1 MRTRTRL
8 GEHPRLL
15 DVTRQRPYRSP
26 FLVDVLV
33 PVPVYPPGCFP
44 VGLQGAEL
52 VQVPGQVPHIPGVR
66 AVFTQDG
73 FLLGRGVQPVSGHA
87 TTVAGTTDIPGRRQR
102 GTPPLPEGGGPLRAF
117 LMAAQATSARSQ
129 AQRTQ
134 ARAAAERPPRRRRD
148 PDRKERILVAAAA
161 LGARRGFDAI
171 SMADIGAEAGI
182 VGSGV
187 YRHFDS
193 KTAILVAM
201 ADRVMDRLMT
211 GRPDHRG
218 RADEGQSLTLLVR
231 DHIEVALTDRDAL
244 AVYHREVRTLPE
256 DERRRLSR
264 AQRHYI
270 EEWVHLLA
278 PLRPDLADGEVRL
291 AVHAAIGAIQSTL
304 FFRSG
309 LADER
314 LTELLEGMAHGC
326 LGTPVAGK

>member
-1 MRTRTRL
+1 
-8 GEHPRLL
+8 
-15 DVTRQRPYRSP
+15 
-26 FLVDVLV
+26 
-33 PVPVYPPGCFP
+33 
-44 VGLQGAEL
+44 
-52 VQVPGQVPHIPGVR
+52 
-66 AVFTQDG
+66 
-73 FLLGRGVQPVSGHA
+73 
-87 TTVAGTTDIPGRRQR
+87 
-102 GTPPLPEGGGPLRAF
+102 
-117 LMAAQATSARSQ
+117 
-129 AQRTQ
+129 
-134 ARAAAERPPRRRRD
+134 
-148 PDRKERILVAAAA
+148 VAAAA
-161 LGARRGFDAI
+161 LGAQRGFDAI

-182 VGSGV
+182 VGSGI

-211 GRPDHRG
+211 REAEIVASPL
-218 RADEGQSLTLLVR
+218 DERRSLSMLVR

-264 AQRHYI
+264 SQRHYI

-309 LADER
+309 LADKR
-314 LTELLEGMAHGC
+314 LTELLEAMAHGC
-326 LGTPVAGK
+326 LGIAPAPVSELSLTNWATGGRPNGGVAPR

>member
-1 MRTRTRL
+1 
-8 GEHPRLL
+8 
-15 DVTRQRPYRSP
+15 
-26 FLVDVLV
+26 
-33 PVPVYPPGCFP
+33 
-44 VGLQGAEL
+44 
-52 VQVPGQVPHIPGVR
+52 
-66 AVFTQDG
+66 
-73 FLLGRGVQPVSGHA
+73 
-87 TTVAGTTDIPGRRQR
+87 
-102 GTPPLPEGGGPLRAF
+102 
-117 LMAAQATSARSQ
+117 
-129 AQRTQ
+129 
-134 ARAAAERPPRRRRD
+134 
-148 PDRKERILVAAAA
+148 VAAAA
-161 LGARRGFDAI
+161 LGAQRGFDAI

-182 VGSGV
+182 VGSGI

-211 GRPDHRG
+211 AAAQIIAAGL
-218 RADEGQSLTLLVR
+218 DERETLSMLVR

-264 AQRHYI
+264 SQRHYI

-278 PLRPDLADGEVRL
+278 PLRSDLGDGEVRL

-314 LTELLEGMAHGC
+314 LTELLVGMAHGC
-326 LGTPVAGK
+326 LGTAPAPVSELALTKVIDGTVYIEVG

>member
-1 MRTRTRL
+1 MT
-8 GEHPRLL
+8 
-15 DVTRQRPYRSP
+15 
-26 FLVDVLV
+26 
-33 PVPVYPPGCFP
+33 
-44 VGLQGAEL
+44 
-52 VQVPGQVPHIPGVR
+52 
-66 AVFTQDG
+66 
-73 FLLGRGVQPVSGHA
+73 
-87 TTVAGTTDIPGRRQR
+87 
-102 GTPPLPEGGGPLRAF
+102 
-117 LMAAQATSARSQ
+117 AQATSAR
-129 AQRTQ
+129 TQ
-134 ARAAAERPPRRRRD
+134 TQGTPARAASARSSRRRRD

-161 LGARRGFDAI
+161 LGAQRGFDAI
-171 SMADIGAEAGI
+171 SIADIGAEAGI

-211 GRPDHRG
+211 
-218 RADEGQSLTLLVR
+218 RAAGIIAASAGERECLSRLVR
-231 DHIEVALTDRDAL
+231 DHIEVALTHRDAL

-264 AQRHYI
+264 LQRHYI

-314 LTELLEGMAHGC
+314 LTELMEVMAHGC
-326 LGTPVAGK
+326 LGITPSPESELPLTK

>member
-1 MRTRTRL
+1 
-8 GEHPRLL
+8 
-15 DVTRQRPYRSP
+15 
-26 FLVDVLV
+26 
-33 PVPVYPPGCFP
+33 
-44 VGLQGAEL
+44 
-52 VQVPGQVPHIPGVR
+52 
-66 AVFTQDG
+66 
-73 FLLGRGVQPVSGHA
+73 
-87 TTVAGTTDIPGRRQR
+87 
-102 GTPPLPEGGGPLRAF
+102 
-117 LMAAQATSARSQ
+117 MAAQRSS
-129 AQRTQ
+129 
-134 ARAAAERPPRRRRD
+134 PRRRD

-182 VGSGV
+182 VGSGI

-201 ADRVMDRLMT
+201 ADRVMDRLMS
-211 GRPDHRG
+211 RAAEIVAACPDDR
-218 RADEGQSLTLLVR
+218 QSLSMLVR
-231 DHIEVALTDRDAL
+231 DQIEVALTDRDAL

-309 LADER
+309 LADGR
-314 LTELLEGMAHGC
+314 LTELLEEMAHDC
-326 LGTPVAGK
+326 LGIAPAPVSELALTN

>member
-1 MRTRTRL
+1 
-8 GEHPRLL
+8 
-15 DVTRQRPYRSP
+15 
-26 FLVDVLV
+26 
-33 PVPVYPPGCFP
+33 
-44 VGLQGAEL
+44 
-52 VQVPGQVPHIPGVR
+52 
-66 AVFTQDG
+66 
-73 FLLGRGVQPVSGHA
+73 
-87 TTVAGTTDIPGRRQR
+87 
-102 GTPPLPEGGGPLRAF
+102 
-117 LMAAQATSARSQ
+117 MAAQRSS
-129 AQRTQ
+129 
-134 ARAAAERPPRRRRD
+134 PRRRD

-182 VGSGV
+182 VGSGI

-211 GRPDHRG
+211 RAAEILAACPDDR
-218 RADEGQSLTLLVR
+218 QSLSMLVR
-231 DHIEVALTDRDAL
+231 DQIEVALTDRDAL

-314 LTELLEGMAHGC
+314 LTELLAVMAHDC
-326 LGTPVAGK
+326 LGIVPAPVSELTLTR

>member
-1 MRTRTRL
+1 MT
-8 GEHPRLL
+8 
-15 DVTRQRPYRSP
+15 
-26 FLVDVLV
+26 
-33 PVPVYPPGCFP
+33 
-44 VGLQGAEL
+44 
-52 VQVPGQVPHIPGVR
+52 
-66 AVFTQDG
+66 
-73 FLLGRGVQPVSGHA
+73 
-87 TTVAGTTDIPGRRQR
+87 
-102 GTPPLPEGGGPLRAF
+102 
-117 LMAAQATSARSQ
+117 AQATSPRSGSRG
-129 AQRTQ
+129 APG
-134 ARAAAERPPRRRRD
+134 RPARRRRD
-148 PDRKERILVAAAA
+148 PGRKERILVAAAA

-201 ADRVMDRLMT
+201 ADRVMDRLMIRSAEIIAA
-211 GRPDHRG
+211 GL
-218 RADEGQSLTLLVR
+218 DEGQSLTLLVR

-244 AVYHREVRTLPE
+244 AIYHREVRTLPE

-278 PLRPDLADGEVRL
+278 PLRPDLADREVRL

-314 LTELLEGMAHGC
+314 LTELLEGMAHAC
-326 LGTPVAGK
+326 LGTDRVPTSELLLTKTLLTCGGRPPHPR